1 MARKTKKMEKEQM
14 KPSEAVQKPKAQR
27 PLTEKEAREAF
38 RVYFVKAKRK
48 LGIAASLEEII
59 WMHLKA
65 TGHNKPESFEKGIE
79 HFGYKL

>member
-1 MARKTKKMEKEQM
+1 MARKKKETKKLQPE
-14 KPSEAVQKPKAQR
+14 EAVQKPKAKR
-27 PLTEKEAREAF
+27 PLTDKEAREAF
-38 RVYFVKAKRK
+38 RVYFIKAKRK

-65 TGHNKPESFEKGIE
+65 TGHDKPESFEKGIE

>member
-1 MARKTKKMEKEQM
+1 MAKKKQKIQPE
-14 KPSEAVQKPKAQR
+14 EAVQRSKANR
-27 PLTEKEAREAF
+27 PLTEKETREAF
-38 RVYFVKAKRK
+38 RAYFIKAKRK

-65 TGHNKPESFEKGIE
+65 TGHAKPESFNAGVE

>member
-1 MARKTKKMEKEQM
+1 MAKKKQENKKLQPE
-14 KPSEAVQKPKAQR
+14 EAVQRSKAKR
-27 PLTEKEAREAF
+27 PLTDKESREAF
-38 RVYFVKAKRK
+38 RSYFVKAKRK

-65 TGHNKPESFEKGIE
+65 TGHDKPESFEKGIE